1 MADKKFELG
10 DYIEVKDRI
19 AIFYELYQDGR
30 LVTSEVT
37 LTSEPDG
44 VPRVMV
50 RALAYRS
57 EDDTLPGVGYSW
69 LELPGK
75 TPYTR
80 GSEVENA
87 ETSAWG
93 RAIAALGILID
104 RSIASAQE
112 VQNKQEDR
120 HTPVAPLP
128 REEEPDIEGGLIG
141 TVEVGKKPVDM
152 EMRATPD
159 GPAYGFKLKNGRK
172 AYQVLAVGP
181 FAEAL
186 SLAGLATDDRVQVWG
201 TLEMVPWE
209 RAGQPMPPFARITP
223 VRIKTDEWT
232 LPAEEAV
239 SLPLFDEAE
248 ALEIAAREMAEA
260 GIP

>member
-19 AIFYELYQDGR
+19 AIFYELYPQGR
-30 LVTSEVT
+30 LVTSEVRFPQ
-37 LTSEPDG
+37 PDDDA
-44 VPRVMV
+44 PRITV
-50 RALAYRS
+50 RAFAYRDP
-57 EDDTLPGVGYSW
+57 DDPLPGVGHSW
-69 LELPGK
+69 MVLPGS

-80 GSEVENA
+80 GSELENS

-93 RAIAALGILID
+93 RAIASLGILID

-120 HTPVAPLP
+120 HAPLAPLP

-141 TVEVGKKPVDM
+141 TVEVGKAPVDM
-152 EMRATPD
+152 ELRQSPD

-172 AYQVLAVGP
+172 AYQVLAIGP
-181 FAEAL
+181 LADAL
-186 SLAGLATDDRVQVWG
+186 AVAGLKAADRVTVFG
-201 TLEMVPWE
+201 SIDLVPWDKD
-209 RAGQPMPPFARITP
+209 GKTMPPYARIIAS
-223 VRIKTDEWT
+223 RIKTDEWT

-239 SLPLFDEAE
+239 SLPLFDEEE
-248 ALEIAAREMAEA
+248 AAEIAAREMAEA
-260 GIP
+260 AT